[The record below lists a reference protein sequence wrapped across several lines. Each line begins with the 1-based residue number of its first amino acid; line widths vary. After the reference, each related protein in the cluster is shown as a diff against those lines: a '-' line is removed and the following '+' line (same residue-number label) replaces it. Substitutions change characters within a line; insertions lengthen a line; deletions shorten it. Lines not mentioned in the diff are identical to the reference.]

1 MNLFVDAVDAL
12 AKGQQVGM
20 LKVSS
25 GDQQLME
32 VPLTALEAVEQAGV
46 LSRAWDAVRLWVK

>member
-1 MNLFVDAVDAL
+1 
-12 AKGQQVGM
+12 M

-32 VPLTALEAVEQAGV
+32 VPLVALEPVDQAGIF
-46 LSRAWDAVRLWVK
+46 SRAWDAVRLWVK